1 MMSLKN
7 RARWALAAFAV
18 GPLLVTGCYVKDQLL
33 EPQNPG
39 TVGDEAVGTAAAA
52 LALRV
57 GAIGRIR
64 NVVNGGDERL
74 WQEIGHI
81 TDEYKD
87 ADFQPSRIDID
98 RRTITTNNGNFPY
111 QTVTQQRGFLRDAI
125 EAMQKYAPDS
135 LSLIG
140 ELYMGLAFI
149 EMSLAENYCNGIP
162 LGHTHAGEVTLGPGL
177 TNAQVF
183 DTAAVHLDSAVSFV
197 NAHLAKSPND
207 VGARFVLPAVLVLR
221 ARVFVDQGKFAQAA
235 ALVSAT
241 AVPTSYQYLFTTSA
255 TNGGLDDNGHWN
267 IQINTTRVTVGD
279 SFDLIGAAPNIVK
292 NALPFVSAKDPRV
305 PTRGPTGTAEDG
317 STPMFVNLIYSGR
330 KDPMP
335 MASGIDARLI
345 EAEAK
350 LNADDIAGM
359 MTILNGLRTSAQR
372 LGNLAVPVMSTLA
385 TPANKEAA
393 VSLYFREKAFW
404 VWGRGQRL
412 SDLRRLMRQYGRPE
426 DQVFPT
432 GKFSYAGNLIGD
444 YGHDVNF
451 PIPDPELPNP
461 NFKGCLDR
469 KP

>member
-1 MMSLKN
+1 MMSHKN
-7 RARWALAAFAV
+7 RARWVVAAFAV
-18 GPLLVTGCYVKDQLL
+18 MPLVLTSCYVKDQLL
-33 EPQNPG
+33 QPQNHG
-39 TVGDEAVGTAAAA
+39 TVGDDAVGTAAAA

-64 NVVNGGDERL
+64 NVVNGGDQRL
-74 WQEIGHI
+74 WQESGHLA
-81 TDEYKD
+81 DEYKD
-87 ADFQPSRIDID
+87 ADFQPTRIDVD
-98 RRTITTNNGNFPY
+98 RRTITTNNGEFPY
-111 QTVTQQRGFLRDAI
+111 SVITQQRGYLRDAI
-125 EAMQKYAPDS
+125 EAMQKFAPDS

-140 ELYMGLAFI
+140 ELYMGLGFI
-149 EMSLAENYCNGIP
+149 EMSLAENFCNGIP

-183 DTAAVHLDSAVSFV
+183 DSAAIHLDSALTFV
-197 NAHLAKSPND
+197 NAHLAKAPSD
-207 VGARFVLPAVLVLR
+207 VGANFVKPAVLVMK
-221 ARVFVDQGKFAQAA
+221 ARILIDQGKFAAA
-235 ALVSAT
+235 AQLVPVS
-241 AVPTSYQYLFTTSA
+241 AVPTAYQYLFTMSA
-255 TNGGLDDNGHWN
+255 TNGGLEDNGHWN
-267 IQINTTRVTVGD
+267 IQTSTARVTVSD
-279 SFDLIGAAPNIVK
+279 SFDFIGSQQNIVK

-305 PTRGPTGTAEDG
+305 PVRGPTGTAEDG
-317 STPMFVNLIYSGR
+317 STPMYINLVYTGR

-335 MASGIDARLI
+335 MVSGLDARLI

-359 MTILNGLRTSAQR
+359 MTILNGLRTSPQR
-372 LGNLAVPVMSTLA
+372 LGAFAVPAMAALP

-393 VSLYFREKAFW
+393 ISLYFREKAFW

-432 GKFSYAGNLIGD
+432 GRFSYAGNELGS

-451 PIPDPELPNP
+451 PVPDPELPNP
-461 NFKGCLDR
+461 NFTGCIDR